1 MITIAIPEWVL
12 LTIGIYLI
20 INAGLQIWKNILNE
34 QLKKETKKL
43 VNNQQLIKDLRD
55 TIERQ
60 NNSGLGR
67 KESVA

>member
-1 MITIAIPEWVL
+1 MVGIIIPSWLIWTVL
-12 LTIGIYLI
+12 IYLI
-20 INAGLQIWKNILNE
+20 LNLALSIWKNILNE

-55 TIERQ
+55 TIEKQ

-67 KESVA
+67 KESE